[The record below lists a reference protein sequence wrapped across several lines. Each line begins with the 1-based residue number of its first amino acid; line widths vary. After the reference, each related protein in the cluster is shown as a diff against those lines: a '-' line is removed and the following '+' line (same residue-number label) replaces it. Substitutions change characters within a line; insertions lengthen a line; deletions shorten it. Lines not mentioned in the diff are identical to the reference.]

1 MTPPQAQTLL
11 EPSRRRVHVHLTPSP
26 NPLLTIGVDFNDGT
40 GEHQVLSTPA
50 PQPVPSTYK
59 FGFAGSTGLFTDVHL
74 IRNVVIATDE
84 PLPELNLVKQAHR
97 PLPADLTV
105 GTPVPY
111 DFVVTNSGNVD
122 IDNLVVTDP
131 KIGGITCPVST
142 LAAGQTVTC
151 TAVYV
156 VTPED
161 GAAGHIPNTAQASGT
176 TPGGPVTSPP
186 SSEDIPVVEP
196 PGLEVIKQVDA
207 PGPFNVGDTIPYTY
221 VVNNT
226 GGIEITDLFLQD
238 DRVTNITC
246 DFTTLAPRGSPGD
259 VTKCHGTYVV
269 TPEDAD
275 LGEVTNHV
283 TAHGTANG
291 EPVDSPETDAT
302 VPVISPSS
310 VSLAKE
316 ADTPGPV
323 HVGDTVNYTY
333 TVTNTGQ
340 TVLDNVFVTDDH
352 STDIVCDTTTLNP
365 TESTLCHG
373 TYLVTEADLALGHL
387 TNRAQA
393 VGTNPLGEE
402 IFSPPEE
409 VTLPVVGIAE
419 LTIEKTADST
429 GPFHLGDTV
438 NYTYTVTNTG
448 TAVVHNVKVVDDHV
462 PAVTCDLTTLL
473 PEQSTLCHGSYVI
486 TAADVAAGHV
496 TNTAHADGTDPEGLP
511 VQSPPGEA
519 TVPVVG
525 EAELTIQKTADSA
538 GPFHLGDTVNYTYTV
553 TNIGTAAVHNLNVV
567 DDHITPVGCVT
578 TTLNPGESTLCHGS
592 YVITDADVQ
601 AGHVTNTA
609 HADGTDPE
617 GLPVQSPPSEATVPV
632 LGIAELSIEKTA
644 DSAGP
649 FHVGETV
656 NYTYTVTNTGTATVH
671 ELTVTDDHVA
681 AVTCDTTTLDPGQ
694 STLCHGSYV
703 ITAADVTAGHVT
715 NTAHANGTDPEGL
728 PVQSP
733 PGEATVPVVGE
744 AELTIQKAADSAGP
758 FHVGDTVTYTYTVT
772 NPGTATVHNLTVADD
787 HIASVTCDTT
797 TLNPG
802 DSTFCHGSYVITAA
816 DVAAG
821 HVTNTAHANGTD
833 PEGLPVQSPPGEATV
848 PVAGIAELTIEKLA
862 DSAGP
867 FHVGETVSYTYTV
880 TNTGTA
886 VVHNL
891 TVADDHVAVVT
902 CDATTLNPGQSTLC
916 HGSYVI
922 TAADVAAG
930 HVTNTAHANG
940 TDPQGQDVQSPPAE
954 ATVPVVGEAELT
966 IEKVADSAGPFHVGD
981 TVAYTYTVTNTGTAA
996 VHNLTVADDHVVSV
1010 TCDST
1015 TLNPGES
1022 ALCHGSYVITAA
1034 DVAAGHV
1041 TNTAHANGTD
1051 PEGLP
1056 VQSPPGEATVPVAG
1070 IAELTIEKTAD
1081 ATGPFHVGDTVAYT
1095 YTVTNTGTAAVHS
1108 LSVADDHVAVVTCN
1122 ATTLNPGQSTLCH
1135 GTYVV
1140 TAADVAVGHVTNTA
1154 HAEGTDPEGQTVVS
1168 PPDEVTVPV
1177 LGIAAL
1183 VIQKAADSAGP
1194 FHVGDTV
1201 DYTYTV
1207 TNVGT
1212 AAVNNLAV
1220 SDDHIAE
1227 VDCDRTTLNPGES
1240 TFCHGSYV
1248 ITAADVMAGHVTN
1261 TAHAHGTD
1269 PEGQDVQSPPGEATI
1284 DIAGDAVLTIEK
1296 TPDSAGPFHVGDT
1309 VAYTY
1314 TVTNA
1319 GTAPVHDLDVSDNL
1333 ISPVTCDRM
1342 TLEPG
1347 ASTLCHGTYVIT
1359 AADVTAGH
1367 VTNTAHVSGLDPE
1380 NEPVVSPPTE
1390 ATVPVVGEAQLS
1402 IEKVADSAG
1411 PFHVGETVS
1420 YTYTVTNIGTAVVHN
1435 LTVTDDHVAVVT
1447 CDATTLNPGASTL
1460 CHGSYVVT
1468 AADVAAGHVTNTAHA
1483 EGTDPEGQTVLSP
1496 PGEVT
1501 VPVVG
1506 IAELRIEKVADSAGP
1521 FHVGETV
1528 GYTYTV
1534 TNTGT
1539 AVIHNVTVSDDHVAS
1554 VTCNTTT
1561 LNPGASTLCHGSYVI
1576 TAADVAAGHVTN
1588 TAHANGIGPEGE
1600 PVQSPPDEAT
1610 VPVVGEAR
1618 LSIEKTAD
1626 SAGPFHVGETVGYTY
1641 TVTNTGTAVVHNVTV
1656 SDDHV
1661 AAVTCNTTTL
1671 NPGASTLCHG
1681 SYVITAA
1688 DVQAG
1693 HVTNTAHAN
1702 GTDPDGEP
1710 VQSPPDQATVPVV
1723 GVASLSIEKT
1733 ADSAGP
1739 FHVGD
1744 TVQYTYTVTNTG
1756 TAVVHNVTVADDHV
1770 ASVTCDATALNPGQ
1784 STLCHG
1790 SYVVTAADVAA
1801 GHVTNTAHAN
1811 GTDPDGE
1818 PVQSPPDQATVP
1830 VVGVASLSIEKTADS
1845 AGPFHVGE
1853 TVGYTYTVTNT
1864 GTAVIHNV
1872 TVSDDHVASV
1882 TCNTTT
1888 LNPGASTLCHGS
1900 YVITA
1905 ADVAA
1910 GHVTNTAHANGI
1922 GPDGEPVQSP
1932 PDQATVPVVGEARL
1946 SIEKTADSAGPFH
1959 VGDTVQYTY
1968 TVTNTGTAV
1977 VHNIT
1982 VSDDHVAAV
1991 TCNITTLN
1999 PGQSTLCHGSYV
2011 ITAADVAAGHVT
2023 NTAHANGTGPDGE
2036 PVRSGPA
2043 EATVPVVGVA
2053 SLSIEKT
2060 ADSAGPFHV
2069 GDTVNYTY
2077 TVTNTGTAVIR
2088 NLTVA
2093 DDHVASVACNATTL
2107 NPGASTLC
2115 HGSYVITAA
2124 DAAAGHVVN
2133 VAHASGVGPD
2143 GLSVESPPGE
2153 VDVPVVGEARLSIV
2167 KKADTA
2173 GPFRA
2178 GDTVTYTY
2186 TVTNTGA
2193 VPVHGVTV
2201 SDDRVAAVACE
2212 ATTLNPGQGAVC
2224 HGSYTITEE
2233 DVEAGHVTNKA
2244 TASGTDP
2251 EGHPVVSPPGEATVE
2266 TVSGA
2271 SSLSVVKES
2280 DVLGSAKVGDTITYT
2295 YTVTN
2300 TGSTVL
2306 TDVAVSDDRVS
2317 PVVCESTTLEPGAS
2331 TTCRGTYVVTGEDA
2345 KVGHVTNVA
2354 TASARDP
2361 QGQLVE
2367 SRPVSLCVTVSECPE
2382 KEKGEGCV
2390 KVPRPGGPSK
2400 PPHAGGGG
2408 HLPDTGSPA
2417 GLAAAGL
2424 AGGGLLTLGG
2434 VLLYR
2439 ARRRAGADR
2448 FVG

>member
-1 MTPPQAQTLL
+1 MTRLFRGPGRLRSRTARLISAAATLGLISAGLAGSWAQAAAPTRHHAAPPERLRAVGSTLLNEDFTGATADSRFVAVGAACLTGGPVTNPLPGGGHQLTGCPTPEIGPVPPLDSAPFGYLRITDAANDESGAVLFDQALPANAGLDVHFDQWQYGSTTPATPADGISFFLVNGDVTLTHPGAFGGSLGYAQKLPGDNPAEPFLPGVDSGYLGVGLDVLGNYFGDWEHRGNGCPPGERSPSGTGFYIPAPGANMVTVRGPGDGVEGYCFLTATTSNFTTSGPWPSTLPGTLQGPLTFLPPDVTPPQAQTLL

-26 NPLLTIGVDFNDGT
+26 NPVLTIGVDFNDGT

-186 SSEDIPVVEP
+186 SSEDIPVVES
-196 PGLEVIKQVDA
+196 PGLEVIKQVDT

-226 GGIEITDLFLQD
+226 GGTEITDLFLQD

-275 LGEVTNHV
+275 LGEVTNHA

-419 LTIEKTADST
+419 LTIEKTADSA

-448 TAVVHNVKVVDDHV
+448 TAVVHNVKVADDHV
-462 PAVTCDLTTLL
+462 PAVACDLTTLL

-519 TVPVVG
+519 TVPVAG

-617 GLPVQSPPSEATVPV
+617 GLPVQSPPGEATVPV

-671 ELTVTDDHVA
+671 GLTVTDDHVA

-733 PGEATVPVVGE
+733 PGEATVPVV
-744 AELTIQKAADSAGP
+744 
-758 FHVGDTVTYTYTVT
+758 
-772 NPGTATVHNLTVADD
+772 
-787 HIASVTCDTT
+787 
-797 TLNPG
+797 
-802 DSTFCHGSYVITAA
+802 
-816 DVAAG
+816 
-821 HVTNTAHANGTD
+821 
-833 PEGLPVQSPPGEATV
+833 
-848 PVAGIAELTIEKLA
+848 GIAELTIEKLA

-1022 ALCHGSYVITAA
+1022 TLCHGSYVITAA

-1168 PPDEVTVPV
+1168 PPDEATVPV

-1212 AAVNNLAV
+1212 ATVNNLAV

-1248 ITAADVMAGHVTN
+1248 ITAADVTAGHVTN

-1367 VTNTAHVSGLDPE
+1367 VTNTAHVRGLDPE

-1390 ATVPVVGEAQLS
+1390 ATVPVVGEG
-1402 IEKVADSAG
+1402 V
-1411 PFHVGETVS
+1411 
-1420 YTYTVTNIGTAVVHN
+1420 
-1435 LTVTDDHVAVVT
+1435 
-1447 CDATTLNPGASTL
+1447 
-1460 CHGSYVVT
+1460 
-1468 AADVAAGHVTNTAHA
+1468 
-1483 EGTDPEGQTVLSP
+1483 
-1496 PGEVT
+1496 
-1501 VPVVG
+1501 
-1506 IAELRIEKVADSAGP
+1506 
-1521 FHVGETV
+1521 
-1528 GYTYTV
+1528 
-1534 TNTGT
+1534 
-1539 AVIHNVTVSDDHVAS
+1539 
-1554 VTCNTTT
+1554 
-1561 LNPGASTLCHGSYVI
+1561 
-1576 TAADVAAGHVTN
+1576 
-1588 TAHANGIGPEGE
+1588 
-1600 PVQSPPDEAT
+1600 
-1610 VPVVGEAR
+1610 

-1626 SAGPFHVGETVGYTY
+1626 SAGPFEVGDTVQYTY

-1671 NPGASTLCHG
+1671 NPGQSTLCHGSYVVTAADVAAGHVTNTAHANGTDPDGEPVVSPPDQATVPVVGEARLSIEKTADSAGPFEVGDTVAYTYTVTNTGTAVVHNVTVADDHVASVTCDATTLNPGASTLCHG
-1681 SYVITAA
+1681 SYVVTAA
-1688 DVQAG
+1688 DIQAG

-1710 VQSPPDQATVPVV
+1710 VRSGPAEATVPVVGEARLSIEKTADSAGPFHVGDTVNYTYTVTNTGTAVIHNVTVTDDHVAAVTCNTTTLNPGQSTLCHGSYVITAADVAAGHVTNTAHANGTDPEGQPVQSPPDQATVPVVGEAMLSIEKTADSAGPFHVGDTVAYTYTVTNTGTAVIHNVTVSDDHVAAVTCNATTLNPGQSTLCHGSYVITAADVAAGHVTNTAHANGTGPEGEPVRSGPAEATVPVV

-1756 TAVVHNVTVADDHV
+1756 TAVIHNLTVA
-1770 ASVTCDATALNPGQ
+1770 
-1784 STLCHG
+1784 
-1790 SYVVTAADVAA
+1790 
-1801 GHVTNTAHAN
+1801 
-1811 GTDPDGE
+1811 
-1818 PVQSPPDQATVP
+1818 
-1830 VVGVASLSIEKTADS
+1830 
-1845 AGPFHVGE
+1845 
-1853 TVGYTYTVTNT
+1853 
-1864 GTAVIHNV
+1864 
-1872 TVSDDHVASV
+1872 DDHVASV

-1888 LNPGASTLCHGS
+1888 LNPG
-1900 YVITA
+1900 
-1905 ADVAA
+1905 
-1910 GHVTNTAHANGI
+1910 
-1922 GPDGEPVQSP
+1922 Q
-1932 PDQATVPVVGEARL
+1932 
-1946 SIEKTADSAGPFH
+1946 
-1959 VGDTVQYTY
+1959 
-1968 TVTNTGTAV
+1968 
-1977 VHNIT
+1977 
-1982 VSDDHVAAV
+1982 
-1991 TCNITTLN
+1991 
-1999 PGQSTLCHGSYV
+1999 
-2011 ITAADVAAGHVT
+2011 
-2023 NTAHANGTGPDGE
+2023 
-2036 PVRSGPA
+2036 
-2043 EATVPVVGVA
+2043 
-2053 SLSIEKT
+2053 
-2060 ADSAGPFHV
+2060 
-2069 GDTVNYTY
+2069 
-2077 TVTNTGTAVIR
+2077 
-2088 NLTVA
+2088 
-2093 DDHVASVACNATTL
+2093 
-2107 NPGASTLC
+2107 STLC

-2167 KKADTA
+2167 KQADAA

-2193 VPVHGVTV
+2193 VPVHGITV
-2201 SDDRVAAVACE
+2201 SDDRVAAVVCE

-2233 DVEAGHVTNKA
+2233 DVQAGRVTNTA

-2271 SSLSVVKES
+2271 SSLSIVKES
-2280 DVLGSAKVGDTITYT
+2280 DVSGSARVGDTITYT

-2306 TDVAVSDDRVS
+2306 TDVSVSDDRVS
-2317 PVVCESTTLEPGAS
+2317 PVVCESTALEPGQS

-2354 TASARDP
+2354 AASARDP

-2400 PPHAGGGG
+2400 PPQAGGGG
-2408 HLPDTGSPA
+2408 HLPDTGSSA

-2439 ARRRAGADR
+2439 ARRRADADR